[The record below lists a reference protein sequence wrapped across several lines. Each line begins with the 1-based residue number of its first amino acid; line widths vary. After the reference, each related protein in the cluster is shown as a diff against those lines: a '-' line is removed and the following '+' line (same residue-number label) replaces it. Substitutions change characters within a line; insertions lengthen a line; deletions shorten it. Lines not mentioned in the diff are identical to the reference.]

1 MYMYMCTSAGSSSH
15 SSGWGFLKGG
25 LKPKQEV
32 NETVDEFITD
42 LYCLV
47 EHCDFGALHDELVQV
62 RSWHQRQQT
71 LGETTDGV

>member
-1 MYMYMCTSAGSSSH
+1 MCNTICECAKFN
-15 SSGWGFLKGG
+15 WC
-25 LKPKQEV
+25 KQKV

>member
-1 MYMYMCTSAGSSSH
+1 VKAKFESYFVKRCNTIYERAK
-15 SSGWGFLKGG
+15 FNRR
-25 LKPKQEV
+25 KQEV

-62 RSWHQRQQT
+62 RSWQQRQQT
-71 LGETTDGV
+71 LEETTDGV